1 MENNFIILSVSYNL
15 NINMKTK
22 IQNLEDY
29 FNNEIPTLINN
40 CRKIVK
46 ENSDIK
52 AIYLVGGTI
61 RDILSNIKQS
71 EPDIA
76 ISGDYKKFSIL
87 LSKIYNGKVKFHP
100 QFLSAQI
107 ILSKPNFKE
116 DFHIDVNSLRTEKY
130 QSPGNF
136 PEIKKTKDIKRDLM
150 RRDFTVNSIALEI
163 SCNNEL
169 SLIDP
174 FEGLKDIKHKIIKIL
189 HNKSFIDDPTR
200 IFRAIN
206 YKFKNQFEIDK
217 ETIKLMQI
225 SIKDIKNINQYR
237 IKKEIRIFFNSIV
250 DIHKIEFAEKLH
262 LFEEISKDLEIITIN
277 RLKLSPLN
285 IPTYLPI
292 KINFL
297 EKFGM
302 ILFNY
307 NQKEIENIL
316 NWVQLNKSEKNKLF
330 EIPNMNLIFT
340 KFSEKKITTTEIYEN
355 LNNIPIEIIKS
366 YKYVCESNEFKKI
379 IGNYLKNKSTHP
391 L

>member
-1 MENNFIILSVSYNL
+1 
-15 NINMKTK
+15 
-22 IQNLEDY
+22 
-29 FNNEIPTLINN
+29 
-40 CRKIVK
+40 
-46 ENSDIK
+46 
-52 AIYLVGGTI
+52 
-61 RDILSNIKQS
+61 
-71 EPDIA
+71 
-76 ISGDYKKFSIL
+76 
-87 LSKIYNGKVKFHP
+87 
-100 QFLSAQI
+100 
-107 ILSKPNFKE
+107 
-116 DFHIDVNSLRTEKY
+116 
-130 QSPGNF
+130 
-136 PEIKKTKDIKRDLM
+136 M
-150 RRDFTVNSIALEI
+150 RRAFTVNSIALEI

-277 RLKLSPLN
+277 RLKLSRLN

-366 YKYVCESNEFKKI
+366 YKNVCESNEYKKI

>member
-1 MENNFIILSVSYNL
+1 MKNNFIILSVSYNL
-15 NINMKTK
+15 DINMKTK

-29 FNNEIPTLINN
+29 FNNKIPSLIKN
-40 CRKIVK
+40 CNQIVK

-52 AIYLVGGTI
+52 AIYIVGGTI
-61 RDILSNIKQS
+61 RDILSNIKPS

-76 ISGDYKKFSIL
+76 IAGDYKKFSIL
-87 LSKIYNGKVKFHP
+87 LSKIYNGKVNFHP

-116 DFHIDVNSLRTEKY
+116 EFHIDVNCLRTEKY
-130 QSPGNF
+130 HSAGNF
-136 PEIKKTKDIKRDLM
+136 PEIKKTEDIERDLI

-163 SCNNEL
+163 SNNKL

-174 FEGLKDIKHKIIKIL
+174 FEGLKDIKDKTIKIL
-189 HNKSFIDDPTR
+189 HNKSFVDDPTR

-206 YKFKNQFEIDK
+206 YKFKNGFEIDK
-217 ETIKLMQI
+217 ETLKLMKI
-225 SIKDIKNINQYR
+225 SIKDIKNISQYR

-277 RLKLSPLN
+277 RLKLSRLK

-297 EKFGM
+297 EKLGI

-316 NWVQLNKSEKNKLF
+316 DWVQLNKSEKNMLLK
-330 EIPNMNLIFT
+330 IPNMNLICT
-340 KFSEKKITTTEIYEN
+340 KVSEKKITVTKIFEN

-366 YKYVCESNEFKKI
+366 HKYVCESSEFKKTI
-379 IGNYLKNKSTHP
+379 ENYLKNKSTHP

>member
-29 FNNEIPTLINN
+29 FNNEIPTLIDSCKN
-40 CRKIVK
+40 IVK
-46 ENSDIK
+46 ENSDLS

-61 RDILSNIKQS
+61 RDILSNIKPS

-87 LSKIYNGKVKFHP
+87 LSKIYNGKVKFHT
-100 QFLSAQI
+100 QFLSSQI

-116 DFHIDVNSLRTEKY
+116 DYHIDVNSLRTEKY
-130 QSPGNF
+130 HSPGNF
-136 PEIKKTKDIKRDLM
+136 PESKKTKDIKRDLM

-163 SCNNEL
+163 SNNNEL

-174 FEGLKDIKHKIIKIL
+174 YGGLKDIRNKIIKIL
-189 HNKSFIDDPTR
+189 HNKSFVDDPTR

-217 ETIKLMQI
+217 ETIELMQI
-225 SIKDIKNINQYR
+225 SIKDIKKINQYR

-262 LFEEISKDLEIITIN
+262 LFEEISKDLKIININ
-277 RLKLSPLN
+277 RLKLSRLN
-285 IPTYLPI
+285 IPRYLPI

-297 EKFGM
+297 EKFGI

-316 NWVQLNKSEKNKLF
+316 NWVQLNKSEKNKLL

-340 KFSEKKITTTEIYEN
+340 KFSEKKITTTEIFEN

-366 YKYVCESNEFKKI
+366 YNYVCESNELKKI
-379 IGNYLKNKSTHP
+379 IENYLNNKSTHP

>member
-61 RDILSNIKQS
+61 RDILSNIKPS

-87 LSKIYNGKVKFHP
+87 LSKIYNGKVKFHT
-100 QFLSAQI
+100 QFLSSQI

-116 DFHIDVNSLRTEKY
+116 DYHIDVNSLRTEKY
-130 QSPGNF
+130 HSPGNF
-136 PEIKKTKDIKRDLM
+136 PESKKTKDIKRDLM

-163 SCNNEL
+163 SNNNEL

-174 FEGLKDIKHKIIKIL
+174 YGGLKDIRNKIIKIL
-189 HNKSFIDDPTR
+189 HNKSFVDDPTR

-217 ETIKLMQI
+217 ETIELMQI
-225 SIKDIKNINQYR
+225 SIKDIKKINQYR

-262 LFEEISKDLEIITIN
+262 LFEEISKDLKIININ
-277 RLKLSPLN
+277 RLKLSRLN
-285 IPTYLPI
+285 IPRYLPI

-297 EKFGM
+297 EKFGI

-316 NWVQLNKSEKNKLF
+316 NWVQLNKSEKNKLL

-340 KFSEKKITTTEIYEN
+340 KFSEKKITTTEIFEN

-366 YKYVCESNEFKKI
+366 YNYVCESNELKKI
-379 IGNYLKNKSTHP
+379 IENYLNNKSTHP

>member
-29 FNNEIPTLINN
+29 FNNEIPTLIDSCKN
-40 CRKIVK
+40 IVK

-61 RDILSNIKQS
+61 RDILSNIKPS

-87 LSKIYNGKVKFHP
+87 LSKIYNGKVKFHT
-100 QFLSAQI
+100 QFLSSQI

-116 DFHIDVNSLRTEKY
+116 DYHIDVNSLRTEKY
-130 QSPGNF
+130 HSPGNF

-163 SCNNEL
+163 SNNNEL

-174 FEGLKDIKHKIIKIL
+174 YGGLKDIRNKIIKIL
-189 HNKSFIDDPTR
+189 HNKSFVDDPTR

-217 ETIKLMQI
+217 ETIELMQI
-225 SIKDIKNINQYR
+225 SIKDIKKINQYR

-262 LFEEISKDLEIITIN
+262 LFEEISKDLKIININ
-277 RLKLSPLN
+277 RLKLSRLN
-285 IPTYLPI
+285 IPRYLPI

-297 EKFGM
+297 EKFGI

-316 NWVQLNKSEKNKLF
+316 NWVQLNKSEKNKLL

-340 KFSEKKITTTEIYEN
+340 KFSEKKITTTEIFEN

-366 YKYVCESNEFKKI
+366 YNYVCESNELKKI
-379 IGNYLKNKSTHP
+379 IENYLNNKSTHP

>member
-1 MENNFIILSVSYNL
+1 
-15 NINMKTK
+15 MKTK
-22 IQNLEDY
+22 IQNLENY

-52 AIYLVGGTI
+52 AIYIVGGTI
-61 RDILSNIKQS
+61 RDILSNIKPS

-277 RLKLSPLN
+277 RLKLSRLN

-316 NWVQLNKSEKNKLF
+316 NWVQLNKSEKNKLL

>member
-1 MENNFIILSVSYNL
+1 
-15 NINMKTK
+15 MKTK
-22 IQNLEDY
+22 IQNLENY

-52 AIYLVGGTI
+52 AIYIVGGTI
-61 RDILSNIKQS
+61 RDILSNIKPS

-76 ISGDYKKFSIL
+76 VSGDYKKFSIL

-250 DIHKIEFAEKLH
+250 DIHKIEFAAKLH

-277 RLKLSPLN
+277 RLKISRLN

-316 NWVQLNKSEKNKLF
+316 NWVQLNKSEKNKLL

-366 YKYVCESNEFKKI
+366 YKYVCESNEFKNI

>member
-52 AIYLVGGTI
+52 AIYIVGGTI
-61 RDILSNIKQS
+61 RDILSNIKPS

-116 DFHIDVNSLRTEKY
+116 DFHIDVNCLRTEKY
-130 QSPGNF
+130 HCPGNF
-136 PEIKKTKDIKRDLM
+136 PEIKKTMDIRRDLI

-174 FEGLKDIKHKIIKIL
+174 LEGLKDIKRKIIKIL
-189 HNKSFIDDPTR
+189 HDKSFVDDPTR

-206 YKFKNQFEIDK
+206 YKFNNQFEIDK
-217 ETIKLMQI
+217 KTIKLMKI
-225 SIKDIKNINQYR
+225 SIKDIKNISQYR

-297 EKFGM
+297 EKFGI

-316 NWVQLNKSEKNKLF
+316 NWVQLNKSEKNKLL

-355 LNNIPIEIIKS
+355 SNNIPIEIIKS

>member
-1 MENNFIILSVSYNL
+1 
-15 NINMKTK
+15 MKTK
-22 IQNLEDY
+22 IQNLENY

-52 AIYLVGGTI
+52 AIYIVGGTI
-61 RDILSNIKQS
+61 RDILSNIKPS

-76 ISGDYKKFSIL
+76 VSGDYKKFSIL

-297 EKFGM
+297 EKFGI

-316 NWVQLNKSEKNKLF
+316 NWVQLNKSEKNKLL

>member
-1 MENNFIILSVSYNL
+1 
-15 NINMKTK
+15 MKTK
-22 IQNLEDY
+22 IQNLENY

-52 AIYLVGGTI
+52 AIYIVGGTI
-61 RDILSNIKQS
+61 RDILSNIKPS

-76 ISGDYKKFSIL
+76 VSGDYKKFSIL

-277 RLKLSPLN
+277 RLKLSRLN

-316 NWVQLNKSEKNKLF
+316 NWVQLNKSEKNKLL